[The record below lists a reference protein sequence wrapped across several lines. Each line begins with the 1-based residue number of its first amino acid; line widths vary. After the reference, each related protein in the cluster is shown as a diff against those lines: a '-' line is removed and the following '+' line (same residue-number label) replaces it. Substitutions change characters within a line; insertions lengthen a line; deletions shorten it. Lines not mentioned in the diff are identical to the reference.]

1 MKAVA
6 ALLCALLP
14 PPPAPV
20 HLTVDP
26 QTLPLTTGQC
36 NARNLSV
43 RLTNTTDQPVYADAE
58 LSAPGAL
65 HLQRAL
71 VSTWLPPGH
80 TTSTPV
86 RVSAATGTPPGAY
99 RVTVTSGDQH
109 VEVPV
114 TVTAPPPGA
123 ALARRA
129 ARVTAT
135 SFRAMNPVCA
145 GADGDLA
152 TYWGDATNRSWPD
165 RYQLDWDTGIVPG
178 RVEVHTVPAERG
190 GLRDWD
196 VQIWSG
202 DAWQTVGRVRGN
214 TATSRTSTFTPQP
227 TRAVR
232 IVTLAG
238 NGVNDQSRITEVT
251 LS

>member
-1 MKAVA
+1 MRTIA
-6 ALLCALLP
+6 ALLCALLTAP
-14 PPPAPV
+14 GPV
-20 HLTVDP
+20 HLAVDP
-26 QTLPLTTGQC
+26 QPLPLVTGQC
-36 NARNLSV
+36 NARSLSV
-43 RLTNTTDQPVYADAE
+43 RMANTSGQPVYADAE

-65 HLQRAL
+65 HLQRGL

-80 TTSTPV
+80 TSTTPV

-99 RVTVTSGDQH
+99 LVTVTSGDQRA
-109 VEVPV
+109 EVPV
-114 TVTAPPPGA
+114 TVTAPPPDA
-123 ALARRA
+123 PLERRA
-129 ARVTAT
+129 SRVTAT

-152 TYWGDATNRSWPD
+152 TYWADATNRSWPD
-165 RYQLDWDTGIVPG
+165 RYQLDWGTEIVPG
-178 RVEVHTVPAERG
+178 RIEVHTVPADRG

-196 VQIWSG
+196 VQVWAG

-214 TATSRTSTFTPQP
+214 TATSRTSTFTPRP
-227 TRAVR
+227 TRAIR